1 MSVLE
6 SVAVLFALAYLLL
19 AMRQNRLC
27 WVAAF
32 VSALLYLVIF
42 ADVNL
47 YMEAGLQIIYAI
59 MAVVGWVFWRKDN
72 SADTLPVTTRSWQ
85 FHGTVILGIV
95 IGTWVSG
102 SLLNTY
108 TDAAR
113 PFIDAGTTVSAVI
126 CTWMVT
132 RKILENWLYWIVIN
146 AVSVWLFTDRGLSL
160 TSGLFGLYIVLSV
173 AGYLSWR
180 RTLATP

>member
-6 SVAVLFALAYLLL
+6 IIAVMLALAYVLL
-19 AMRQNRLC
+19 AMQQNRLC
-27 WVAAF
+27 WIAAF

-42 ADVNL
+42 AEVKL

-59 MAVVGWVFWRKDN
+59 MAVVGWVFWGQNN
-72 SADTLPVTTRSWQ
+72 STDALPVTTRPLR
-85 FHGTVILGIV
+85 FHLVALLFIV
-95 IGTWVSG
+95 IGTWGSG
-102 SLLNTY
+102 SLLYAY

-113 PFIDAGTTVSAVI
+113 PFIDAGTTVSAIV

-160 TSGLFGLYIVLSV
+160 TSGLFALYIVLSI

-180 RTLATP
+180 RALATP